1 MNVKITIEHAESTRY
16 ASFNPLVVEYDDSAR
31 ADRVQLSI
39 EGISTT
45 VSLPELLR
53 ALSFISSAHPESS
66 GVG

>member
-1 MNVKITIEHAESTRY
+1 VNVKITIDHAESTRY

-39 EGISTT
+39 EGSSIT

-53 ALSFISSAHPESS
+53 ALIFISSAPPESAP
-66 GVG
+66 